1 METRK
6 RLSSLPKAGQ
16 MQSRFEDYMYGIL
29 RIAVV
34 VGIVFLLIPSFN
46 PAYITELINRNISL
60 FTTGISF
67 EQLTS
72 GFGKAFRKGWVLEST
87 MRYLMISGL
96 LCCVGI
102 VIEIIAACA
111 TLGKHRLKRMG
122 TKGVLGG
129 SLVTLI
135 GIAGIY
141 ISYCLLLDSPEPDK
155 LQIQMPITFYIL
167 LALSTLVFMGSFIL
181 LITGHK
187 ADKTEKLEMEP
198 KFQLFLMAFPFISMA
213 ILFGYLPLL
222 GWRYA
227 FFDYKAGDV
236 LNLENFVGFKWFYYL
251 LQNAATRSDIIRVMK
266 NTLAMSGLGLA
277 TSWVSMAFAI
287 FLNEIKHP
295 KYRRFIQTFTTV
307 PNFISWVLIFA
318 VALSIFSADGF
329 ISNFM
334 VNIGKWES
342 GRNLL
347 MSDKHVW
354 IQMLL
359 WNMWKGVGWGA
370 IVYIAAI
377 SGIDEGLYEA
387 AEVDGAG
394 RFRKMWHITI
404 PELIPTYCVLLL
416 MSVGNLLSNGL
427 DQYLVFENSV
437 NSSAIQVLDLYV
449 YNLGIA
455 KGLIP
460 LTTAVGMLKSVISI
474 VLVFA
479 ANRIAKM
486 VRGEGII

>member
-1 METRK
+1 MESKRK
-6 RLSSLPKAGQ
+6 LSSLSKAGQ
-16 MQSRFEDYMYGIL
+16 TQNKMEDYLYGFL
-29 RIAVV
+29 RAAVV
-34 VGIVFLLIPSFN
+34 AGIIFLLIPSWN
-46 PAYITELINRNISL
+46 PARITELINRNISL

-87 MRYLMISGL
+87 IRYLMVGGL
-96 LCCVGI
+96 LCCAGI
-102 VIEIIAACA
+102 IIQVIAMCA
-111 TLGKHRLKRMG
+111 TLGRHRLKRMG
-122 TKGVLGG
+122 TKGIAGG

-141 ISYCLLLDSPEPDK
+141 MSYRILLDSPEPDRLK
-155 LQIQMPITFYIL
+155 IQIPSAFYIL
-167 LALSTLVFMGSFIL
+167 LSINVLIFAVSLIL
-181 LITGHK
+181 LAVGQK
-187 ADKTEKLEMEP
+187 ADRTEKLEMEP

-213 ILFGYLPLL
+213 VLFGYLPLL

-236 LNLENFVGFKWFYYL
+236 LSMDNFAGFKWFYYL
-251 LQNAATRSDIIRVMK
+251 FQNQATRSDIARVMK

-277 TSWVSMAFAI
+277 TSWVSMAFAV

-329 ISNFM
+329 ISNLM
-334 VNIGKWES
+334 VNIGKWET
-342 GRNLL
+342 GKNLL
-347 MSDKHVW
+347 MSDRHVW
-354 IQMLL
+354 LQMLL
-359 WNMWKGVGWGA
+359 WNMWKSVGWGA

-387 AEVDGAG
+387 AQVDGAG

-404 PELIPTYCVLLL
+404 PELMPTYCVLLL

-449 YNLGIA
+449 YNLGVA

-474 VLVFA
+474 ILVFA
-479 ANRIAKM
+479 ANRIARL